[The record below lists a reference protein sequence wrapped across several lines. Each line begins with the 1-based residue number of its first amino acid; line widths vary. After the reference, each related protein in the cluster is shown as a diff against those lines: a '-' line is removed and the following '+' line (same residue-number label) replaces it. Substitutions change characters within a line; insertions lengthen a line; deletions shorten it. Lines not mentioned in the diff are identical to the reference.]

1 MHWIITFLF
10 NMCYMFFQFYPH
22 SLIKFDVMKLSVKFF
37 LSNWTPYV
45 VVDE

>member
-1 MHWIITFLF
+1 
-10 NMCYMFFQFYPH
+10 
-22 SLIKFDVMKLSVKFF
+22 MKLSVKFF